1 MYLEKVIIM
10 SMLSESERCGCREI
24 LQFLGQCELMS
35 VADTVTNRMLK
46 IENCAE
52 AMSAILSYSQS
63 AEELLK
69 RKKIHREILFQYLA
83 KHNIVI
89 SANAEKHQLIQRIID
104 YWKESTTT
112 SQKSNA
118 SESSSENDTS
128 QVDLATNYKNDYQAM
143 GLQFCKWFY
152 HLLNTQNPLLKEH
165 STEWGPQHF
174 WEDVKLK
181 FSYRTLEQRMEE
193 YSGAVMVSL
202 RLLALTKDEH
212 LFLNPNLTGG
222 GLKCIHS
229 PHGLVIIAVAGTI
242 HRDSVCLGIFE
253 QIFGLIRCPSNENNW
268 KMKFIHLNITGQGAM
283 SVTLQSGEA
292 LQPPIVKYE
301 SAELLQVFEENPV
314 AVHD

>member
-1 MYLEKVIIM
+1 MKVDYF
-10 SMLSESERCGCREI
+10 
-24 LQFLGQCELMS
+24 FLGSPLGF
-35 VADTVTNRMLK
+35 RMFPLCFLCNGEANSFAARPYVEQK
-46 IENCAE
+46 AE
-52 AMSAILSYSQS
+52 AISAILSYSQS

-83 KHNIVI
+83 KRNVVV
-89 SANAEKHQLIQRIID
+89 SANAEKYHLIQRIIE
-104 YWKESTTT
+104 YWREDGTA

-118 SESSSENDTS
+118 SETSSGNNTS
-128 QVDLATNYKNDYQAM
+128 QSDLAANYKDDYQTM

-152 HLLNTQNPLLKEH
+152 HLLNSQNPLLEER

-174 WEDVKLK
+174 WEDAKLK

-193 YSGAVMVSL
+193 YTGAVMVSL

-242 HRDSVCLGIFE
+242 HRDSICLGIFE
-253 QIFGLIRCPSNENNW
+253 QMFGLIRSPNNENNW
-268 KMKFIHLNITGQGAM
+268 KMKFIHLSITGQGTM
-283 SVTLQSGEA
+283 SATLQSSEVSE
-292 LQPPIVKYE
+292 PPIISYE
-301 SAELLQVFEENPV
+301 SNELLQLFEENIV
-314 AVHD
+314 EVCD

>member
-1 MYLEKVIIM
+1 M

-24 LQFLGQCELMS
+24 LQSLGQFELMS

-46 IENCAE
+46 IDNCAE
-52 AMSAILSYSQS
+52 AMNAILSYSQS

-89 SANAEKHQLIQRIID
+89 SANTEKYQLIQRIID

-118 SESSSENDTS
+118 SESPSGNNAS

-143 GLQFCKWFY
+143 GLQFCEWFY

-174 WEDVKLK
+174 WEDAKLK

-242 HRDSVCLGIFE
+242 HRDSVCLGVFE

-268 KMKFIHLNITGQGAM
+268 KMKFIHLNITGQDAM
-283 SVTLQSGEA
+283 AATLQSGVA
-292 LQPPIVKYE
+292 SQPPIIKYE
-301 SAELLQVFEENPV
+301 PNELLQVFEENPV
-314 AVHD
+314 TVHD